1 MGVQAFAGSEET
13 VWTVLAHEHEV
24 YLERDGDGKIKDMSK
39 LIYHIK
45 QFIHRKKVGSVC
57 RFGAHTT
64 IDSKAVFEGA
74 NRLGSDSV
82 FLNSSMGYAS
92 YVSDHSFIKNTR
104 IGRYTCIADNV
115 LTVAGNHPLT
125 FVSMHP
131 AFYSTVQNPS
141 YVDKQKF
148 EEFKYIDS
156 GRKISIEIGNDVW
169 IGTRATILEGVTIG
183 DGAVVA
189 AGAVVTKDVPPYAI
203 VGGVPAK
210 IISYRFDENGVNR
223 LLKIKWWDREKNW
236 LKENARKF
244 EHIEEMFKESEYE

>member
-1 MGVQAFAGSEET
+1 M
-13 VWTVLAHEHEV
+13 
-24 YLERDGDGKIKDMSK
+24 
-39 LIYHIK
+39 YHIK
-45 QFIHRKKVGSVC
+45 QFIHRKKIGSVC
-57 RFGAHTT
+57 RFGTHTT

-92 YVSDHSFIKNTR
+92 YVSDHSFIKNTK

-125 FVSMHP
+125 FVSIHP
-131 AFYSTVQNPS
+131 AFYSTVQKSS

-156 GRKISIEIGNDVW
+156 ERKISIEIGNDVW
-169 IGTRATILEGVTIG
+169 IGTRAIILEGITIG

-210 IISYRFDENGVNR
+210 IIRYRFSDEEIEKLQGLRWWEKGESWIKEHVNEFDDIH
-223 LLKIKWWDREKNW
+223 KFIKGHA
-236 LKENARKF
+236 L
-244 EHIEEMFKESEYE
+244 

>member
-1 MGVQAFAGSEET
+1 M
-13 VWTVLAHEHEV
+13 
-24 YLERDGDGKIKDMSK
+24 
-39 LIYHIK
+39 YHIK
-45 QFIHRKKVGSVC
+45 QFIHRKKIGSVC
-57 RFGAHTT
+57 RFGTHTT

-125 FVSMHP
+125 FVSIHP
-131 AFYSTVQNPS
+131 AFYSTVQKPS

-156 GRKISIEIGNDVW
+156 ERKISIAIGNDVW

-210 IISYRFDENGVNR
+210 IIRYRFSDEEIEKLQELRWWEKGESWIKEHVNEFDGIH
-223 LLKIKWWDREKNW
+223 KFIKRHE
-236 LKENARKF
+236 L
-244 EHIEEMFKESEYE
+244 

>member
-1 MGVQAFAGSEET
+1 M
-13 VWTVLAHEHEV
+13 
-24 YLERDGDGKIKDMSK
+24 
-39 LIYHIK
+39 YHIK
-45 QFIHRKKVGSVC
+45 QFIHRKKIGSVC
-57 RFGAHTT
+57 RFGTHTT
-64 IDSKAVFEGA
+64 VDSKAVFEGA

-125 FVSMHP
+125 FVSIHP
-131 AFYSTVQNPS
+131 AFYSTVQKPS

-156 GRKISIEIGNDVW
+156 ERKISIEIGNDVW

-210 IISYRFDENGVNR
+210 IIKYRFDENCVNR

-244 EHIEEMFKESEYE
+244 EHIEEIFKESEYE